1 MGELVTAALDYDGGR
16 LVTVHVPPAKPEAVV
31 FAADGQAIAA
41 WQGLSKRPTHPQR

>member
-31 FAADGQAIAA
+31 LVADGQAIAA
-41 WQGLSKRPTHPQR
+41 WAGSLEAADAPPR